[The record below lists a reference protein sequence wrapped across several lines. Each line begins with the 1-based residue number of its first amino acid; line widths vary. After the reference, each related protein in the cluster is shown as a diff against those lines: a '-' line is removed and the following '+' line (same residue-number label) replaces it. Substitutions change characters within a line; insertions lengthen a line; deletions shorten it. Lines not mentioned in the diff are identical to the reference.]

1 MIKKILKIFVFL
13 LLLLFIGI
21 TIFFLTFDI
30 NRYRERIATK
40 VTEALGRT
48 VSIGKIEL
56 KVSLIP
62 TIILKDVQL
71 ANAPWSKSEKPMVQI
86 DSMNVSFAFIPLF
99 QGDFE
104 MKDFLINQMSVRLE
118 KQGEYANWQLMN
130 KENSVQADTQPSETP
145 QPVQN
150 KKLPAFTA
158 DQIAVNSMNVIYQNG
173 SDTQTIYL
181 SNAVVQQLKAFS
193 GELIYGGRVFKAS
206 GTVDNILNWLIAK
219 PNYSFEIN
227 LDAFNT
233 LFALSGTIG
242 NTEQLKDIYVNVQL
256 SGSDFNALMQSFGKM
271 PTFPRDSY
279 TGGFMLRGDLQ
290 RLLLENVTFD
300 VAGGKS
306 LSLNASGVLADL
318 TEKPVI
324 NISADM
330 AITSAKFADSLKI
343 KPFSLSVDA
352 NILPNEVM
360 LDKVVFYAGK
370 SDVTGQASVALTNGK
385 PHIMATL
392 SSEYF
397 SLTDLIPETAEE
409 QTPRRASSQ
418 TQEMAAAPKKIF
430 SDQALD
436 LTALKN
442 MDATVSLNFKNM
454 DVGSDLTEYV
464 AINTKAQLKDSVLT
478 IAPLNLAALGGTTSG
493 HITVS
498 AQKEAHIELALF
510 SQNLQSDSIKSLQ
523 PILRDVRMNS
533 VVNLKSTGNSLKA
546 LMSHLNGTVSAE
558 ILSGSIISPVFNSLP
573 LPAMVIRNQ
582 VSPVAFSTS
591 DQVSKIICGAVNMT
605 VKNGVIQLNKNIAL
619 ETSTVNFVV
628 SGDVNL
634 ANETLS
640 LSMQPSV
647 SAAASKVTN
656 QVLSLSQAVK
666 ISGPFTALK
675 PSLDAASV
683 SKTVAKAGLD
693 ILLKDKGVRVDQEAE
708 PYALCEKALGRS
720 FPKPEKTSAQQP
732 AVVQEAAPA
741 PAPATEPVSFKD
753 QFKRDLLNSLSKAL
767 SE

>member
-1 MIKKILKIFVFL
+1 MIKKILKFFIFL

-30 NRYRERIATK
+30 ERYRERITSKAS
-40 VTEALGRT
+40 EILGRT

-62 TIILKDVQL
+62 TIILKDIQL
-71 ANAPWSKSEKPMVQI
+71 ENAPWSKSDKPMVQI
-86 DSMNVSFAFIPLF
+86 DSMNVSFAFVPLF

-104 MKDFLINQMSVRLE
+104 MKDFLINKMSVYLE
-118 KQGEYANWQLMN
+118 KQGGFANWQLMN
-130 KENSVQADTQPSETP
+130 STTSQQENQLPNESKPI
-145 QPVQN
+145 QN

-158 DQIAVNSMNVIYQNG
+158 DQIAVNSMNVTYQNG
-173 SDTQTIYL
+173 SDVQTIYL
-181 SNAVVQQLKAFS
+181 SNAVLQQLKAFS
-193 GELIYGGRVFKAS
+193 GEVIYAGRMFKAS
-206 GTVDNILNWLIAK
+206 GTVDNILNWLITK
-219 PNYSFEIN
+219 PNYSFNVN

-233 LFALSGTIG
+233 TFTFSGTIG
-242 NTEQLKDIYVNVQL
+242 DTEQLKDIFVNVQL
-256 SGSDFNALMQSFGKM
+256 SGSDFNAFVQSFGKM
-271 PTFPRDSY
+271 PSFPSQSY
-279 TGGFMLRGDLQ
+279 SGGFMLRGDLQ
-290 RLLLENVTFD
+290 RMLLENVVFD
-300 VAGGKS
+300 VADGKS
-306 LSLNASGVLADL
+306 MSLNASGVLADL
-318 TEKPVI
+318 TEKPAA
-324 NISADM
+324 NISADVV
-330 AITSAKFADSLKI
+330 IGSSKFANTLKI

-360 LDKVVFYAGK
+360 LDRLVFYAGK
-370 SDVTGQASVALTNGK
+370 SDLTGQASISFVQRK
-385 PHIMATL
+385 PNIMATL

-397 SLTDLIPETAEE
+397 SVSDLIPDTVEE
-409 QTPRRASSQ
+409 KTSQ
-418 TQEMAAAPKKIF
+418 RVRSQKQVTTSKKLF

-436 LTALKN
+436 LTALNN
-442 MDATVSLNFKNM
+442 MDATISLNMKNM
-454 DVGSDLTEYV
+454 DVGSDLTQYI
-464 AINTKAQLKDSVLT
+464 ALNTKAQLKNGVLT
-478 IAPLNLAALGGTTSG
+478 VAPLSLSALGGVTSG
-493 HITVS
+493 HITLS
-498 AQKEAHIELALF
+498 AQKEPSVELALF
-510 SQNLQSDSIKSLQ
+510 SQNLQSNSVKTLQ

-533 VVNLKSTGNSLKA
+533 VVNLKSTGNSIKA
-546 LMSHLNGTVSAE
+546 LMNHLNGTVSAE
-558 ILSGSIISPVFNSLP
+558 ILSGLIVSPVFNSLP

-582 VSPVAFSTS
+582 VSPVVFSTS

-634 ANETLS
+634 ADETLS

-683 SKTVAKAGLD
+683 SSTVAKAGLD
-693 ILLKDKGVRVDQEAE
+693 ILLKDAGIRSDSDVKS
-708 PYALCEKALGRS
+708 YALCEKALGRA
-720 FPKPEKTSAQQP
+720 FPKPVKTTEQKPVVKEEVKPISAP
-732 AVVQEAAPA
+732 EDKPI
-741 PAPATEPVSFKD
+741 SFKD